1 MARINKKIRGTLLLD
16 NSLSSIGKAA
26 EILKAG
32 GLVAFPTETVYGLGA
47 RATDPAA
54 VKKIFTVKGRPA
66 DNPLIVHLASPRQ
79 LDDVALEI
87 PPEAELLAKRFWP
100 GPLSLVLKRSKLIA
114 PEVSAGL
121 QTVAVRMPAHPTA
134 LKLIKAVGDPLAA
147 PSANLAGRPS
157 PTSYQHVLN
166 DLSGK
171 IDAVIKATHCRIGV
185 ESTVLDLTV
194 DQPVILRPGGVPR
207 EDLEE
212 ALNRQIMVAGTKH
225 KPDSPSSPGMKYR
238 HYAPSAPLILITGE
252 PDRRKQLIASLAESF
267 RRQGFKVGLLNKKMD
282 LVYGEKEQCA
292 KMAATLY
299 NRLRLLDLRAVD
311 LILAEETG
319 NDGLGLAV
327 MNRLRKAAFR
337 ILKV

>member
-1 MARINKKIRGTLLLD
+1 MARIHKRIRGTLLLD
-16 NSLSSIGKAA
+16 NSLSSIEKAA
-26 EILKAG
+26 EMIKAG

-47 RATDPAA
+47 RATDSDA

-66 DNPLIVHLASPRQ
+66 DNPLIVHLASLRQ

-87 PPEAELLAKRFWP
+87 PPQAELLAKRFWP
-100 GPLSLVLKRSKLIA
+100 GPLSLVLRRSKLIA

-121 QTVAVRMPAHPTA
+121 HTVAVRMPAHPTA

-157 PTSYQHVLN
+157 PTSYLHVLN
-166 DLSGK
+166 DLSGM
-171 IDAVIKATHCRIGV
+171 IDAVIKATNCRIGV

-225 KPDSPSSPGMKYR
+225 QPDSPSSPGMKYR

-252 PDRRKQLIASLAESF
+252 PDRRKQLIARLADSF

-282 LVYGEKEQCA
+282 LVYGEKEQYT

-299 NRLRLLDLRAVD
+299 KRLRLLDLAAVD